1 MLTTKVKAALFQVKI
16 DDFDPTRVKVITDQ
30 NVVYL
35 MGLVRPNEAD
45 ASANVASQVSGVRQ
59 VVTLFEYI
67 N

>member
-1 MLTTKVKAALFQVKI
+1 MLTTKVKTALFQVKI